1 MRRARPTLAT
11 LIALVLFAVAC
22 GDDGSNGDTAEQ
34 TTTTAGEPTSEST
47 QPPPVTTEDLAVE
60 PTEVLTAS
68 FRGVTAET
76 IKVGVTD
83 PDWDALQAVGVPNYQ
98 GETQIAFQ
106 PFFDII
112 NANGGIYGRQIEPVY
127 VPFDYTSPTTQ
138 EEACI
143 KLTEDEEVF
152 IVLYGLLA
160 ENNLCLTDLHDTMV
174 MTRFFQTPE
183 LREASGDTL
192 WLQLN
197 TADDGGV
204 MIGAL
209 AASGRLDGKNIAV
222 MTSGATTLESVGD
235 GLAQDLVDRGF
246 RASSVRLPDVGT
258 DALARESGFAVA
270 SQSMLADG
278 IDLVFDLTGG
288 ANAPEVMARNGFTPD
303 WVVSSMEATL
313 AATIDKSTMDG
324 AVTVG
329 PIAEPAVFED
339 PEFWETCMQVVLD
352 AHPELEAE
360 FAYLP
365 TGEQQ
370 AAGEPDWLNPVMHAC
385 NYTNLLKL
393 IGEIAGAD
401 LTNDSFR
408 AALDDLGPVELY
420 GLGQGTFDSES
431 KWDGLDEFY
440 LQVYDAAT
448 DSIVIEG
455 DPVVVERG

>member
-1 MRRARPTLAT
+1 MKRF
-11 LIALVLFAVAC
+11 ALVLWSTLALALIATAC
-22 GDDGSNGDTAEQ
+22 SDDATDDAAPD
-34 TTTTAGEPTSEST
+34 TTTTAAP
-47 QPPPVTTEDLAVE
+47 DDE
-60 PTEVLTAS
+60 PTESTTTTEAAPEPTEELTAS
-68 FRGVTAET
+68 FRGVTPET

-98 GETQIAFQ
+98 GETEIAFQ

-112 NANGGIYGRQIEPVY
+112 NANGGIYGRLIEPVY
-127 VPFDYTSPTTQ
+127 VEFDYTSPTTQ
-138 EEACI
+138 EEACV

-152 IVLYGLLA
+152 IVLYGLLG
-160 ENNLCLTDLHDTMV
+160 ENNLCLTALHDTMV

-204 MIGAL
+204 MIGAV
-209 AASGRLDGKNIAV
+209 AGSGRLDGKNIAV
-222 MTSGATTLESVGD
+222 MTSPATTLESVGD
-235 GLAQDLVDRGF
+235 DLAQSLVDRGF
-246 RASSVRLPDVGT
+246 QATSVRLPDVGT
-258 DALARESGFAVA
+258 DALAREGAFATA
-270 SQSMLADG
+270 SQSMLANG

-288 ANAPEVMARNGFTPD
+288 ANAPEVMAQNGFTPE
-303 WVVSSMEATL
+303 WVVSSLEATL

-324 AVTVG
+324 AITVG

-352 AHPELEAE
+352 AHPELEPE

-370 AAGEPDWLNPVMHAC
+370 AAGEPDWLNPIMHAC

-401 LTNDSFR
+401 LTNDSFK
-408 AALDDLGPVELY
+408 AALDELGPVELY
-420 GLGQGTFDSES
+420 GLGQGSFDSES

-448 DSIVIEG
+448 DSINVEG
-455 DPVVVERG
+455 DPIVIER